1 MAAIFFLAGYS
12 TVKNRNGESKEGQTK
27 AQSLQSY
34 LEQNKQL
41 YTACWPEREV
51 EWRGTYVNDTT
62 NRRKS
67 GKLLYNNG
75 YHKVIRAGK
84 KFCMNSE

>member
-27 AQSLQSY
+27 AQSLQPY

-51 EWRGTYVNDTT
+51 EWRGTYVMTPLTDGNLGSYCTT
-62 NRRKS
+62 MATTK
-67 GKLLYNNG
+67 
-75 YHKVIRAGK
+75 
-84 KFCMNSE
+84 